1 MVEKNHA
8 QNRLSYC
15 TTCMILRPPRAFH
28 CASCGICVESHDH
41 HCPWVGT
48 CVGLRNVKYFIKFLL
63 FTSNHAIITFGVSL
77 NYFLNENK
85 KNEDKK
91 FDIMSKSVCIFSGV
105 FGLTLFLFGLY
116 QLFNLGFSNIS
127 SNEYIRERWNG
138 NPSNL

>member
-1 MVEKNHA
+1 
-8 QNRLSYC
+8 
-15 TTCMILRPPRAFH
+15 MILRPPRAFH

-48 CVGLRNVKYFIKFLL
+48 CIGLRNVRYFIKFLL
-63 FTSNHAIITFGVSL
+63 FTSCHAIITFGISL
-77 NYFLNENK
+77 SYFLNENK

-116 QLFNLGFSNIS
+116 QLFNLGF
-127 SNEYIRERWNG
+127 
-138 NPSNL
+138 